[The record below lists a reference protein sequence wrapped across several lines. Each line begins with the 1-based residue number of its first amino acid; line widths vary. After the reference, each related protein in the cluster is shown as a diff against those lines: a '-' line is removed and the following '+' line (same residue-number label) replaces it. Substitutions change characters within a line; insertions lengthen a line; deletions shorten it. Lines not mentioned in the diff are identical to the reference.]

1 MGVIISNQIRKG
13 VKLLIDGEA
22 YEVVDV
28 DHVKPGKG
36 SAFARARIR
45 NLRTGL
51 VIDKTY
57 KAGDKVETAETQ
69 ETKMQFM
76 YRDQDGFHFMDQQT
90 YEQIAIPED
99 VIGDA
104 VQYLKENAEL
114 SVLLHNGQP
123 IGVELPNF
131 VILTIVETDP
141 GFKGD
146 TVSGSKPAKCDT
158 GAVVSVPF
166 HLSTGDRIMVD
177 TRSGAYLKKIL
188 D

>member
-13 VKLLIDGEA
+13 VKLLIDGDA
-22 YEVVDV
+22 YVVVDV

-36 SAFARARIR
+36 SAFARARAKS
-45 NLRTGL
+45 LRTGQVL
-51 VIDKTY
+51 EKTY

-69 ETKMQFM
+69 ETRMQYL
-76 YRDQDGFHFMDQQT
+76 YREGDTFHFMDQNT
-90 YEQIAIPED
+90 YEQIVIPED

-104 VQYLKENAEL
+104 VQYLIENTEV
-114 SVLLHNGQP
+114 SVLLHDNEP

-131 VILTIVETDP
+131 VILTIVDTEP

-146 TVSGSKPAKCDT
+146 TVSGGKPAKCET

-166 HLSTGDRIMVD
+166 HLSVGDKIMVD
-177 TRSGAYLKKIL
+177 TRTGAYLKKM
-188 D
+188 

>member
-13 VKLLIDGEA
+13 VKLLIDGDA

-36 SAFARARIR
+36 SAFARARAKS
-45 NLRTGL
+45 LRTGQVL
-51 VIDKTY
+51 EKTY

-69 ETKMQFM
+69 ETRMQYL
-76 YRDQDGFHFMDQQT
+76 YREGDAFHFMDQNT
-90 YEQIAIPED
+90 YEQITIPAD

-104 VQYLKENAEL
+104 VQYLIENTEV
-114 SVLLHNGQP
+114 SVLLHDNEP

-131 VILTIVETDP
+131 VILTIQDTEP

-146 TVSGSKPAKCDT
+146 TVSGGKPAKCET

-166 HLSTGDRIMVD
+166 HLNVGDKIMVD
-177 TRSGAYLKKIL
+177 TRTRAYLKKM
-188 D
+188 